1 MVHKTVVKHVIH
13 SDTVTFSDIMVKRVF
28 LTGYNQTHRPSSA
41 PSLTIQIQH
50 TEWADQG
57 HPRTAPG
64 GGDRMEVIL
73 YSCMLILFID

>member
-13 SDTVTFSDIMVKRVF
+13 SDTVTFSDIMVKS
-28 LTGYNQTHRPSSA
+28 LTGYNQTHHPSSV

-64 GGDRMEVIL
+64 GKTWMEVIL
-73 YSCMLILFID
+73 YSRMLILFID